1 MVSSDLAFWPIC
13 HASPKFACSA
23 LAVWRLQIDAFMESQ
38 DLGQFACR
46 HEERLHHGR
55 ARESRD
61 VNADMYSAPPDRTR
75 RAGRGGRDACESH
88 CLSAA
93 GKPKSDVSRAP
104 QSFCPRMLGMRRFAS
119 ERGGI
124 AHQSFSARLPDPAP
138 EPSPPPSSR
147 RTRDARAQAQAD
159 PNDEEDRRR
168 AALGGPWPAAAG
180 LSRRASCACRR
191 AAW

>member
-55 ARESRD
+55 ADENRD
-61 VNADMYSAPPDRTR
+61 VRGDMYSAPPDRTR
-75 RAGRGGRDACESH
+75 SARWAARAAWVPH
-88 CLSAA
+88 CLLAA
-93 GKPKSDVSRAP
+93 DKAISMLLRAP
-104 QSFCPRMLGMRRFAS
+104 QSLTPRDSGVRRFAS
-119 ERGGI
+119 ENGGI

-138 EPSPPPSSR
+138 EPSSPPISR
-147 RTRDARAQAQAD
+147 RPRDARAQAQAD

-168 AALGGPWPAAAG
+168 AALGGPWPVAAG